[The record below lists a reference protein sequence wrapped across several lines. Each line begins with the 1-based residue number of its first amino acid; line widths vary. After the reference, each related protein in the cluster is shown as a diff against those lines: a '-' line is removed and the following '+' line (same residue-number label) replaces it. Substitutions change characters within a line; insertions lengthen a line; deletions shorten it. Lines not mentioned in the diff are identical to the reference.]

1 MRVLGIFVV
10 AASWWAV
17 ACGSSSD
24 ADSPTPNAG
33 VGGFTPQLNGPQ
45 GGTVA
50 NPGPVTGPSGGV
62 PSNPPS
68 AGGIGQTLPPPGSG
82 SSGGGGAP
90 GAGGDLG
97 AGGTSVTPVDPPG
110 TVTLQVQSFDLAP
123 GQETFKCQNFDNPFG
138 GQDTA
143 IQRVVTDMSSGSHH
157 LHVYNLTEGTSR
169 TLEDCDP
176 NDFHALIH
184 AAGRPHQETV
194 YPAGMA
200 TKVRGTKGFRIQLHY
215 INTTT
220 QVNTVSATVKLSP
233 VDPTTVTKWVAQL
246 YFNRVVLSVPPGA
259 AQTVQTTCSI
269 PSAYGAIALIGGGSH
284 MHRRGVHFV
293 AATNTG
299 ANLIDTT
306 DWDEPPLVSYD
317 PPVMM
322 NPADSITWTCTYNN
336 DTGQTL
342 TFGPSA
348 LTNEMCIYL
357 ARYYTSDANDVQI
370 ECQSP
375 SPNGGTARLNPN

>member
-10 AASWWAV
+10 AASGWTA
-17 ACGSSSD
+17 ACGNSSGND
-24 ADSPTPNAG
+24 QTNVAG
-33 VGGFTPQLNGPQ
+33 ASGFAGQSIGPSAGG
-45 GGTVA
+45 VSA
-50 NPGPVTGPSGGV
+50 NPGGAGPVTPGGA
-62 PSNPPS
+62 PSNPPPAGGTGSTIPPPS
-68 AGGIGQTLPPPGSG
+68 AGST
-82 SSGGGGAP
+82 GGVGAP
-90 GAGGDLG
+90 GAGGATSTP
-97 AGGTSVTPVDPPG
+97 AGDPPG

-143 IQRVVTDMSSGSHH
+143 VQRIVTDMSPGSHH
-157 LHVYNLTEGTSR
+157 LHLYNLTEGTGR

-184 AAGRPHQETV
+184 AAGRPHQETD

-200 TKVRGTKGFRIQLHY
+200 TKIRGATGLRIQLHY

-220 QVNTVSATVKLSP
+220 SAATVNATIKLSP
-233 VDPTTVTKWVAQL
+233 VDPSTVSKWVAQL
-246 YFNRVVLSVPPGA
+246 YFNRVILSVPPGPG
-259 AQTVQTTCSI
+259 QIVSTTCSV
-269 PSAYGAIALIGGGSH
+269 PSAYGTIGLIGGGSH

-293 AATNTG
+293 ATTSTG
-299 ANLIDTT
+299 ATLIDTT
-306 DWDEPPLVSYD
+306 EWDEPPLATYD

-322 NPADSITWTCTYNN
+322 NPLDSITWTCTYNN

-357 ARYYTSDANDVQI
+357 ARYYSLSADDVQI
-370 ECQSP
+370 ECQAPGP
-375 SPNGGTARLNPN
+375 SGGTARLNAN